1 VSSPAV
7 PPHLHRRAAGYG
19 VRLAAA
25 HLLAIGA
32 AVAIVIPLGVRPI
45 RGLMAANLV
54 TAIVV
59 VSVQCIVVAIAG
71 ALTIIPALR
80 WYLVGAQPDSHQQK
94 AARRLVRRQSA
105 ILAATW
111 LMGAAT
117 VILLN
122 SDSRSEI
129 ALPTA
134 LGALLGAMA
143 AISTAALITQHHV
156 RPLVLAAIAG
166 SEGGIAAPD
175 VMTRLVVTWLLCS
188 TAPCAVIAVLIII
201 RPNDWITDGPSTVE
215 IPVLVVALSA
225 GLVGL
230 PAMFLISRSI
240 SDPLRE
246 VVDAMSQVE
255 HGRIGTEVS
264 VYERSQI
271 GRLQTGFNNMVAGLA
286 ERDMVRDLFGRH
298 VGSDVARR
306 AIQEGASL
314 SGALGE
320 AAVLF
325 IDLVGS
331 TQFAASHSPQQVAQ
345 VLNEFFGIVFTEVDQ
360 RHGLINKFQGDA
372 ALAVFGVPM
381 PNETAASEALA
392 TARALGMEMRRL
404 PMVDFG
410 IGVSAGSVFAGNIG
424 AENRY
429 EYTVIGDAVN
439 EAARLAD
446 FAKSTDQK
454 IVCSAA
460 ALDRA
465 DADERLRWQ
474 PQGHTVL
481 RGRSQPTPSF
491 TPANG
496 AD

>member
-1 VSSPAV
+1 VSSPDS
-7 PPHLHRRAAGYG
+7 PRSLRRYAAGYG
-19 VRLAAA
+19 ARLAAA
-25 HLLAIGA
+25 HLLAMGA
-32 AVAIVIPLGVRPI
+32 AVAIVIPLGLRPV
-45 RGLMAANLV
+45 RGLLAANLV
-54 TAIVV
+54 TAVV
-59 VSVQCIVVAIAG
+59 LVVAQALAVAVVG
-71 ALTIIPALR
+71 ALTIAPMLR
-80 WYLVGAQPDSHQQK
+80 WYLAGAQPDSRQRK
-94 AARRLVRRQSA
+94 AARRLVRRQSM

-111 LMGAAT
+111 LAGAAA

-122 SDSRSEI
+122 TDSWSQI
-129 ALPTA
+129 AVPTA

-143 AISTAALITQHHV
+143 AISTAALITQRHV
-156 RPLVLAAIAG
+156 RPIVLTAIEG
-166 SEGGIAAPD
+166 SGGAITAPD
-175 VMTRLVVTWLLCS
+175 VLTRLMVTWLLCS
-188 TAPCAVIAVLIII
+188 TVPCAVIASLIII
-201 RPNDWITDGPSTVE
+201 RPNRWLSASTPAIEVS
-215 IPVLVVALSA
+215 VLVVALAA

-240 SDPLRE
+240 SDPLQE
-246 VVDAMSQVE
+246 VIDAMSEVE

-271 GRLQTGFNNMVAGLA
+271 GRLQTGFNNMMSGLA
-286 ERDMVRDLFGRH
+286 ERDSLRDLFGRH

-306 AIQEGASL
+306 AIEHGTSL
-314 SGALGE
+314 SGDVGE

-325 IDLVGS
+325 IDLAGS
-331 TQFAASHSPQQVAQ
+331 TQFAASHSPQQVAE
-345 VLNEFFGIVFTEVDQ
+345 VLNEFFGIVVSEVDR

-372 ALAVFGVPM
+372 ALAIFGVPL
-381 PNETAASEALA
+381 PSDTAASDALA
-392 TARALGMEMRRL
+392 TARALGVEMRRL
-404 PMVDFG
+404 PMIDFG

-446 FAKSTDQK
+446 FAKSIDQK

-460 ALDRA
+460 ALNRA

-481 RGRSQPTPSF
+481 RGRSQPTPLF
-491 TPANG
+491 IPAS
-496 AD
+496 AAV

>member
-1 VSSPAV
+1 MPSRDSGRS
-7 PPHLHRRAAGYG
+7 LRRYAAAYG
-19 VRLAAA
+19 ARLAAA

-32 AVAIVIPLGVRPI
+32 AVAIVIPLGLRPI
-45 RGLMAANLV
+45 RGLLAANLV
-54 TAIVV
+54 VAVAVV
-59 VSVQCIVVAIAG
+59 FVQCIVVAVAG
-71 ALTIIPALR
+71 ALIIMPALR
-80 WYLVGAQPDSHQQK
+80 WYLVGAQPDSRQRK
-94 AARRLVRRQSA
+94 AARRLVRRQSV

-111 LMGAAT
+111 LVGAAA

-122 SDSRSEI
+122 LQSWSEV

-134 LGALLGAMA
+134 LGTLLGALA
-143 AISTAALITQHHV
+143 AISTAALITQRYI
-156 RPLVLAAIAG
+156 RPLVLAAITGA
-166 SEGGIAAPD
+166 EGAIAAPD

-188 TAPCAVIAVLIII
+188 TAPCALIATLVVVRSNGGIGASAS
-201 RPNDWITDGPSTVE
+201 DAE
-215 IPVLVVALSA
+215 IPVLVVALAA

-246 VVDAMSQVE
+246 VIDAMSQVE
-255 HGRIGTEVS
+255 RGRIDTAVS

-271 GRLQTGFNNMVAGLA
+271 GRLQMGFNNMVAGLA
-286 ERDMVRDLFGRH
+286 ERDKVRDLFGRH

-306 AIQEGASL
+306 AIEEGASL
-314 SGALGE
+314 SGDLGE

-331 TQFAASHSPQQVAQ
+331 TQFAASHDPQQVAQ
-345 VLNEFFGIVFTEVDQ
+345 VLNDFFGIVVSEVD
-360 RHGLINKFQGDA
+360 RHHGLINKFQGDA
-372 ALAVFGVPM
+372 ALAIFGVPL
-381 PNETAASEALA
+381 PTHTAASEALA
-392 TARALGMEMRRL
+392 TARALGTEMRRL

-446 FAKSTDQK
+446 FAKSTDEK
-454 IVCSAA
+454 IVCSAG
-460 ALDRA
+460 ALDQA
-465 DADERLRWQ
+465 GAVERRRWQ
-474 PQGHTVL
+474 ARGHTIL
-481 RGRSQPTPSF
+481 RGRTHATSLF
-491 TPANG
+491 VPASL
-496 AD
+496 AE